1 MADIKYYDV
10 ILKPVI
16 TEKSMAG
23 MGEKKYTFLVHPEA
37 NKTQIKEA
45 VEKMFEGAKVA
56 KVNTLNADG
65 KNKRRGMVVGKTAK
79 TKKAIVTLTA
89 DSKDI
94 EIFAV
99 RCDERKLET
108 KVCYK
113 SFQVTIEGTTSEN
126 LETDVS
132 RSRYTRI
139 RLADELF
146 ACAST
151 AKSPRRSALALFIA
165 NMCIQAR

>member
-37 NKTQIKEA
+37 NKNMIKEA
-45 VEKMFEGAKVA
+45 AKVK
-56 KVNTLNADG
+56 KVNTMNLEG

-79 TKKAIVTLTA
+79 TKKAMVWLTE

-94 EIFAV
+94 EIFAG
-99 RCDERKLET
+99 L
-108 KVCYK
+108 
-113 SFQVTIEGTTSEN
+113 
-126 LETDVS
+126 
-132 RSRYTRI
+132 
-139 RLADELF
+139 
-146 ACAST
+146 
-151 AKSPRRSALALFIA
+151 
-165 NMCIQAR
+165 